1 MRKDKESEESLKPFP
16 LSSAVFKSN
25 THCTCI
31 CVYQYIHIY
40 ILNKHCHNDTIM
52 IYVNF
57 CSLVPGEKHQRTIHP
72 HLPLTKDWL
81 VAECSYVRTHCANSS
96 AHADTETHL
105 CKVGPGRQLAA
116 GTAFRT

>member
-1 MRKDKESEESLKPFP
+1 MKTYL
-16 LSSAVFKSN
+16 
-25 THCTCI
+25 
-31 CVYQYIHIY
+31 
-40 ILNKHCHNDTIM
+40 IL
-52 IYVNF
+52 
-57 CSLVPGEKHQRTIHP
+57 CSLVPDEK
-72 HLPLTKDWL
+72 LPLTKDWL